1 MVRKSSPADS
11 ATSGITFEVPDEA
24 DAEIARVLEGRSPGL
39 DLAMD
44 SDGELS
50 QEDGGSVASSVHRD
64 HETAEDAV
72 STVVELAEGDC
83 RVVCKNRGVGEL
95 RVCGKPRGQCQR
107 TQPFKHAT
115 APETD
120 RATPGLHFGLP
131 PARRGGPLDGH
142 LGSTVDALALDRIR
156 AERDRQQAADAAAFK
171 ASSPGGMVSF
181 SPKVKDGSAGA
192 RGWLN
197 KAMEV
202 ISPSAGSASAT
213 ASDGPKS
220 QKPAGRKPPPP
231 PVETVES
238 ADEEPPHPK
247 KGHKKTPPPHADAS
261 HLEAALERMEQ
272 HRTQFELALTDERK
286 GKKALEKKLARAE
299 GLIGQLLD
307 GTLEVATK
315 GPGKEGGGA
324 PSPSDDSSASS
335 SSEEKKATKKK
346 KKKKKKRAKGSKR
359 SKSKTAWHAV
369 AIGRVPGVCRSW
381 GEAHAQVE
389 GFSGV
394 LHQKFDTETEAWEF
408 CLRFRRSASSGSSS
422 SGSSG
427 SSDADSDSTLPDPAP
442 RGSDRRA
449 SAKGK
454 KPAKEAKARC
464 EKHDV
469 DEDVGDSA
477 KLLGVEVDD
486 QHALL
491 DGLSPVGIPT
501 DAKERLADAVLDAT
515 ALPGAHT
522 PMSGDQE
529 LASNIVSALQNT
541 GSMASASQ
549 RRMDTG
555 WQNASRNGFSK
566 IKTAEALQ
574 VNREKLIDIQ
584 ERALATMKTNM
595 RGILASEPH
604 WKEDDRKQHLQM
616 GAFPFIGR
624 RTLELFI
631 ELHTQIQHQ
640 PDWSTGQIILP
651 HCQDQLTQIRTA
663 STGSRLLFVVSTC
676 ILLRDGAAAK
686 FMPTKVIIKMNQL
699 AVTTMLQLKE
709 SHSGGRRTENANKR
723 CSHCGGTVRFHQGA
737 ARSECSFKDLSSG
750 LARKARALAGAKM
763 NEGKPKDAAV
773 AAAIAEASSS

>member
-1 MVRKSSPADS
+1 MVRKSSPTDS

-64 HETAEDAV
+64 HDTAEDAV

-83 RVVCKNRGVGEL
+83 RVVYKNRGVGEL

-131 PARRGGPLDGH
+131 PTRRGGPLDGH

-156 AERDRQQAADAAAFK
+156 AQRDRQQAADAAAFK
-171 ASSPGGMVSF
+171 AGSPGGMVSF

-202 ISPSAGSASAT
+202 ISPSAGSVSAA

-238 ADEEPPHPK
+238 NDEKPPHPK
-247 KGHKKTPPPHADAS
+247 KGPKKMPPPHAAAS
-261 HLEAALERMEQ
+261 RLEAALERMEQ
-272 HRTQFELALTDERK
+272 HRTQFELALSDERK

-315 GPGKEGGGA
+315 GPGKEGGGV
-324 PSPSDDSSASS
+324 PSPSDDSSATS
-335 SSEEKKATKKK
+335 SSEEKKAVKK
-346 KKKKKKRAKGSKR
+346 KKKKKKRAKSSKR
-359 SKSKTAWHAV
+359 SKSKAAWYAV
-369 AIGRVPGVCRSW
+369 AAGRVPGVYRSW
-381 GEAHAQVE
+381 GEAHAQVK
-389 GFSGV
+389 GFSGA
-394 LHQKFDTETEAWEF
+394 LHQKFGAETEAWEF
-408 CLRFRRSASSGSSS
+408 YLRFRRSASSGSSS

-427 SSDADSDSTLPDPAP
+427 SSDSDSDSTLPDPVP
-442 RGSDRRA
+442 RGGDRRT

-454 KPAKEAKARC
+454 KPAREVKARY

-469 DEDVGDSA
+469 DEDVGDST

-486 QHALL
+486 QYALL

-501 DAKERLADAVLDAT
+501 DTKERLADAVLDAT
-515 ALPGAHT
+515 ALPGTYT

-555 WQNASRNGFSK
+555 WQNASRNGFSR
-566 IKTAEALQ
+566 IKTAEALK

-595 RGILASEPH
+595 RGILASELH
-604 WKEDDRKQHLQM
+604 WKEDDRKQYLQM

-631 ELHTQIQHQ
+631 ELHTQIQNQ
-640 PDWSTGQIILP
+640 LDWSTGQIILSYY
-651 HCQDQLTQIRTA
+651 QDQLSQIRTA
-663 STGSRLLFVVSTC
+663 STGSRLLFVVSTY
-676 ILLRDGAAAK
+676 ILLRDGAADK
-686 FMPTKVIIKMNQL
+686 FLPTKVLIKMNQL

-709 SHSGGRRTENANKR
+709 SGSGSRRTENANKR
-723 CSHCGGTVRFHQGA
+723 CSHCGGTARFHQGT
-737 ARSECSFKDLSSG
+737 ARSECSFKDLTSG
-750 LARKARALAGAKM
+750 VARKARALAGTKM
-763 NEGKPKDAAV
+763 NEGEPKDAAV